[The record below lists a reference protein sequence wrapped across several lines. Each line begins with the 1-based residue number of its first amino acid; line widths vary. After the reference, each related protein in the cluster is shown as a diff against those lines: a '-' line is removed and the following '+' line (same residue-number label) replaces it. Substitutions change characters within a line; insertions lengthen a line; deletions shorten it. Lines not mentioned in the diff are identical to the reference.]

1 MYRVLFSCE
10 GEVYQLCARK
20 VSSSELWGFVVV
32 SEPVFG
38 ARSDV
43 LVDPSEEKLRAR
55 FEGVESFHVPM
66 HAVQRIDEVRES
78 GPGEIRSI
86 KGDKVTPLPVYTQP
100 PGKG

>member
-1 MYRVLFSCE
+1 
-10 GEVYQLCARK
+10 
-20 VSSSELWGFVVV
+20 
-32 SEPVFG
+32 
-38 ARSDV
+38 
-43 LVDPSEEKLRAR
+43 
-55 FEGVESFHVPM
+55 M